1 MLYPSINDLLNK
13 ADSRYCLV
21 NEVSKRARQLVE
33 GSDKMVETVEEKPVS
48 VATFEVFE
56 EKVTYKTTYFEDFM
70 LFIVLWWYNN
80 VLYRRIRYGF

>member
-33 GSDKMVETVEEKPVS
+33 GSDKMVDTVEEKPVS

-70 LFIVLWWYNN
+70 LNEMEEASKDNN
-80 VLYRRIRYGF
+80 EVK

>member
-33 GSDKMVETVEEKPVS
+33 GSDKMVDTVEEKPVS
-48 VATFEVFE
+48 VSRLSGKQKFSHREFWINRVYLSG
-56 EKVTYKTTYFEDFM
+56 K
-70 LFIVLWWYNN
+70 
-80 VLYRRIRYGF
+80 RIR

>member
-33 GSDKMVETVEEKPVS
+33 GSDKMVDTVEEKPV
-48 VATFEVFE
+48 
-56 EKVTYKTTYFEDFM
+56 
-70 LFIVLWWYNN
+70 
-80 VLYRRIRYGF
+80 